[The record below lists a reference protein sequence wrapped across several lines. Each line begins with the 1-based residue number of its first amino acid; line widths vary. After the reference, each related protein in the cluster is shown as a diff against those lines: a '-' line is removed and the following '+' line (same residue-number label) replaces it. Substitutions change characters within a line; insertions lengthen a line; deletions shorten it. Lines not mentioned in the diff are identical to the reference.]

1 MYPSDELRARLVEIK
16 PYSGGVAA
24 VSQCLLFMEFLEIM
38 SQKFFDESKE
48 QSQVKTAIVSKYF
61 DRWAQIMMAT
71 QDRNPSKWGD
81 VIAYVDLF
89 AGPGRFKDGTKS
101 TPLVIIEKAIADEKL
116 SARLQTL
123 FNDKDTDNSN
133 SLQSAINELAG
144 IDTLN
149 FTPSIMNKEVGGDM
163 VKLFSSY
170 NLVPTLF
177 FVDPWGYK
185 GLSLELINAVIKD
198 WGCDCIFFF
207 NYNRVNMGLG
217 NELVEEHMN
226 ALFGID
232 KADNLRERVSSL
244 SAAERELVIVE
255 EIAQSIKT
263 MGGGN
268 RYVLPFAFR
277 NSNGTRTS
285 HHLMFVS
292 KNFKGYEVM
301 KEVMATESSIA
312 VEGVASFEYNA
323 ASRRQPLLFNLSRP
337 LEELGQ
343 LLQQEFRGQTLTML
357 EIYERHNV
365 DKPYI
370 RKNYKD
376 ALSGLHDDGLISAPK
391 RRKGSFGDKVLVTFP
406 Q

>member
-1 MYPSDELRARLVEIK
+1 
-16 PYSGGVAA
+16 
-24 VSQCLLFMEFLEIM
+24 M

-71 QDRNPSKWGD
+71 QDRNPTKWGD

-163 VKLFSSY
+163 VKMFSSY
-170 NLVPTLF
+170 KLVPTLF

-207 NYNRVNMGLG
+207 NYNRVNMGIG

-226 ALFGID
+226 ALFGVR
-232 KADNLRERVSSL
+232 KANDLREKVSSL
-244 SAAERELVIVE
+244 GSTERELVIVE
-255 EIAQSIKT
+255 EIAQSIKA

-292 KNFKGYEVM
+292 KNFRGYEVM
-301 KEVMATESSIA
+301 KEVMAAESSIA
-312 VEGVASFEYNA
+312 VKGVASFEYNA

-343 LLQQEFRGQTLTML
+343 MLRQEFRGQTLTML
-357 EIYERHNV
+357 EIYEKHNV
-365 DKPYI
+365 DRPYI

-376 ALSGLHDDGLISAPK
+376 ALSSLHDNGLISAPT
-391 RRKGSFGDKVLVTFP
+391 RRKGSFGDKVIVIFP
-406 Q
+406 S